1 MCNELQLHR
10 TLHCVRMRKVIVDTC
25 DMHSACSAVQLVRP
39 CKQLTYRLTG
49 AVITDG
55 LVLFAVDL
63 DHWMKDLSYG
73 VCPVIEDALLKAR
86 YGGRGHCR
94 EKRYTIDIAL

>member
-1 MCNELQLHR
+1 MSCSCIAR
-10 TLHCVRMRKVIVDTC
+10 FIVC
-25 DMHSACSAVQLVRP
+25 ACAKSSWTHAICTVHAVHAVQLVRP

-86 YGGRGHCR
+86 YGGRRHCR
-94 EKRYTIDIAL
+94 EKRYAIDIAL